1 MNPVNA
7 SRNPPPVVQ
16 LRPVGD
22 SDSEILFAIYASTR
36 MEELAQVDWDAAQK
50 ESFLRG
56 QFEAQR
62 RFYLAEYPAADLQ
75 IISVDGQ
82 AAGRL
87 YVHQRVDEIRLMDLA
102 LLPAYRGR
110 GLGTALVT
118 ALLEQGERS
127 ARKVTLHVESFN
139 PAHRLY
145 LRLGFARVASDGV
158 YYRLEWNPSRSSADR
173 TSTPPVPNV

>member
-1 MNPVNA
+1 MNSVND
-7 SRNPPPVVQ
+7 SCLPRPVVQ
-16 LRPVGD
+16 LRPVAEP
-22 SDSEILFAIYASTR
+22 DSEILFAIYASTR
-36 MEELAQVDWDAAQK
+36 VEELAQVVWDAAQK

-62 RFYLAEYPAADLQ
+62 RFYLGEYPDADYR
-75 IISVDGQ
+75 IVSVDGQ
-82 AAGRL
+82 SAGRF
-87 YVHQRVDEIRLMDLA
+87 YVHQRADEIRLVDLA
-102 LLPAYRGR
+102 LLPNYRGR

-145 LRLGFARVASDGV
+145 KRLGFTRVASSGV
-158 YYRLEWNPSRSSADR
+158 YHLLEWNPSRSSADQ